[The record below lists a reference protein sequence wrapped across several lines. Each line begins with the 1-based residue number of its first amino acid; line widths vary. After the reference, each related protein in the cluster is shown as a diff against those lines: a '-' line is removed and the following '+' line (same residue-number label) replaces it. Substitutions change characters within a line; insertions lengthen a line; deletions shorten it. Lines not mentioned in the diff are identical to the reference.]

1 MRRLYSMLFTLVL
14 LALVVY
20 NTGQVISL
28 KREVATLK
36 KEIVAAKSGHGKSSG
51 DMSATVKAQKHID
64 LAKQY
69 ALKGDF
75 KRADK
80 ELNRGL
86 EILQQAGRDTTEPY
100 TDKLDKA
107 ERALT
112 ETRGLIQRLWGNTD
126 KASKEGKGG

>member
-1 MRRLYSMLFTLVL
+1 MRRMFSMLFSLIL

-28 KREVATLK
+28 RREVATLK
-36 KEIVAAKSGHGKSSG
+36 QEAAAKSGHGSTSVLG
-51 DMSATVKAQKHID
+51 KAQKHID

-80 ELNRGL
+80 ELNTGL
-86 EILQQAGRDTTEPY
+86 ELLRKAGSDTTEPY
-100 TDKLDKA
+100 TDKMEKM
-107 ERALT
+107 ERTLSD
-112 ETRGLIQRLWGNTD
+112 TRGLIQRLWGNTD
-126 KASKEGKGG
+126 KAQKEGKGG

>member
-1 MRRLYSMLFTLVL
+1 MRRMFSMLVSLVL

-36 KEIVAAKSGHGKSSG
+36 TEVAAAKSGHGKPSG
-51 DMSATVKAQKHID
+51 DTSAIGKAQKHID
-64 LAKQY
+64 LAKKY

-80 ELNRGL
+80 ELNTGL
-86 EILQQAGRDTTEPY
+86 DLLQKAGKDTTGQY
-100 TDKLDKA
+100 TDKMENA
-107 ERALT
+107 ERALK
-112 ETRGLIQRLWGNTD
+112 ETRGIIERLWGNTE
-126 KASKEGKGG
+126 KSKGG